1 MYLMHFD
8 AGFQGSQNSFC
19 PLIMSAGRPQKADPG
34 SLYSFAHQFYW
45 DFRRLSEGRYRWIV
59 NKRKLEQLQH
69 EAETTPVELIPE
81 EIKRHERLVDEEIQ
95 KGILN
100 PDRRDARLLE
110 MKEAQIRA
118 TRDFFQRLVI
128 EDAREEVRTPG
139 EPEVIAALLDR
150 QTTPD
155 RLRELCKDS
164 VMTRTMD
171 VQPGLTKEVE
181 VPAWPL
187 PPGSPFPTYL
197 AQYAEQYVAALN
209 DPRFP
214 SCDASIRPSNQRKQF
229 WFLSRALAGA
239 VFGVST
245 RTAINLVGSLRPEE
259 TFKASRD
266 AKPERKRIRR
276 KYKARS

>member
-1 MYLMHFD
+1 M
-8 AGFQGSQNSFC
+8 A
-19 PLIMSAGRPQKADPG
+19 AGRPQKADPG
-34 SLYSFAHQFYW
+34 SLYAFAHQFYW

-59 NKRKLEQLQH
+59 NKKKLEQLQR
-69 EAETTPVELIPE
+69 EAETTPVDLIPE
-81 EIKRHERLVDEEIQ
+81 EIERHERLVDEEIQ

-100 PDRRDARLLE
+100 PDIRDARLLD

-118 TRDFFQRLVI
+118 TRDFFQRLVV

-150 QTTPD
+150 QITPD

-164 VMTRTMD
+164 VMTRNIE
-171 VQPGLTKEVE
+171 VAPGVTEEVE

-187 PPGSPFPTYL
+187 PPGSVFPTYL
-197 AQYAEQYVAALN
+197 AQYAEQYAEALR

-214 SCDASIRPSNQRKQF
+214 SCDVSVRPSNRLKQF

-259 TFKASRD
+259 TFERSRF
-266 AKPERKRIRR
+266 AKPARLRR
-276 KYKARS
+276 KYKRRS